1 MQRHWG
7 PATPVAPVAAVRP
20 PAAIG
25 RDHRRGRLGRA
36 GTLGLGGFVVWMTAG
51 RVLLPPGTSRPTLV
65 MVGWDVVLDALEL
78 RGHAI
83 GAFRLALG
91 GLWVTLPLWVITG
104 AFRHGP
110 GWLPVASL
118 AVGLTGLAAA
128 VPVLVVVA
136 VLTLNVILWGMA
148 VMFGLVLFVLLLL
161 RAVTAPFR
169 RWW

>member
-1 MQRHWG
+1 MQSHWG
-7 PATPVAPVAAVRP
+7 PATPVAPVP
-20 PAAIG
+20 
-25 RDHRRGRLGRA
+25 GRLGRA
-36 GTLGLGGFVVWMTAG
+36 GTLGLGGFVVWMTVG

-65 MVGWDVVLDALEL
+65 MVGWDMVLDALEL

-91 GLWVTLPLWVITG
+91 GLWVAVPLWVVSG
-104 AFRHGP
+104 GFRGGP
-110 GWLPVASL
+110 GWVPLASL

-128 VPVLVVVA
+128 VPLLVVVA

-148 VMFGLVLFVLLLL
+148 VMLGLLLLVLVLL

-169 RWW
+169 RW